1 MFQKA
6 KFQNMALKKQTA
18 LMKELQRSL
27 KEERKRADSLEKKSE
42 EKAGWHVV
50 GQDMETRSS
59 HVRVTIIKKGLL

>member
-1 MFQKA
+1 
-6 KFQNMALKKQTA
+6 
-18 LMKELQRSL
+18 MKELQRSL

-59 HVRVTIIKKGLL
+59 HVRVIIIKNTDAF